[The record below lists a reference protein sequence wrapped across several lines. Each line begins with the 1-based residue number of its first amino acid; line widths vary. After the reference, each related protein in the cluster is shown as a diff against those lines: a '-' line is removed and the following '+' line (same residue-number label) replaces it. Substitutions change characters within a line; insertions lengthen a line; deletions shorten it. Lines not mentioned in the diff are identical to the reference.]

1 MAGAGLGLLLLAP
14 GIATLWTAWEKLA
27 APIAPA
33 AVPSRGPSRV
43 DWEEGSRS
51 PATQESEDRPKF
63 REEPPRMPG
72 ASLVPLVAG
81 RRGVAQ
87 GV

>member
-1 MAGAGLGLLLLAP
+1 MVGP
-14 GIATLWTAWEKLA
+14 QKPRTK
-27 APIAPA
+27 PP
-33 AVPSRGPSRV
+33 VVSRAPSRV

-63 REEPPRMPG
+63 REVSPRMPG